1 MNETML
7 KLRIWARAETSLGK
21 MNARRTGQ
29 RLAMMGISVGLTV
42 LTVGML
48 NLGFYEYLAE
58 SHGKAEAAF
67 ILAGS
72 NALLAVL
79 IALAAQRKRER
90 PEEAMVREIR
100 EMAMAELSRDAEQL
114 RDEFRRITGHVRR
127 IEDGLSAISHAS
139 ASGVA
144 MMSSVGPVL
153 EIITHALK
161 QRRAAHDHQAQGQS
175 GGGGS

>member
-1 MNETML
+1 MVNDTML
-7 KLRIWARAETSLGK
+7 KLRIWARAEASLGK

-29 RLAMMGISVGLTV
+29 RLAMLGVSVGLTV

-58 SHGKAEAAF
+58 THGKAEAAF
-67 ILAGS
+67 VLAGS

-79 IALAAQRKRER
+79 VALAAQRTRSR
-90 PEEAMVREIR
+90 PEEAMVQEIR
-100 EMAMAELSRDAEQL
+100 EMAMAELATDAEQL
-114 RDEFRRITGHVRR
+114 REEFRRIAGHVRR
-127 IEDGLSAISHAS
+127 IEDGLSAISNAS

-153 EIITHALK
+153 EMIVHALK
-161 QRRAAHDHQAQGQS
+161 QRR
-175 GGGGS
+175 GSHES